1 MSAGWTR
8 IAAGIR
14 AQLGLG
20 AFDTLCYTAQIYS
33 IRGYRMTQVWALA
46 LLLPA
51 TPQAQISQQRKQ
63 SIPPAKWFG
72 SGLLVKQRT
81 ASGCRAL

>member
-1 MSAGWTR
+1 
-8 IAAGIR
+8 
-14 AQLGLG
+14 
-20 AFDTLCYTAQIYS
+20 
-33 IRGYRMTQVWALA
+33 MTQVWALA